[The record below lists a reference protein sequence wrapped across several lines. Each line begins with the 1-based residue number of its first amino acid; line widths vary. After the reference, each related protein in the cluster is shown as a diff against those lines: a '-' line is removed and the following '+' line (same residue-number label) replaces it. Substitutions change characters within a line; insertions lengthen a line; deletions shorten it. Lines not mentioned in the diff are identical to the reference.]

1 MRSAKSNTARELS
14 AEALQALQRACDQG
28 VGGSQVK
35 AAAQL
40 GVSSATVNQLL
51 KGRYPGDV
59 GRMETKIRGELL
71 RETVACPVMGDLSK
85 RSCLDYQR
93 QPYAPTN
100 PQRARLY
107 KACQSCPNR
116 EKKEAS

>member
-1 MRSAKSNTARELS
+1 MPCAELS
-14 AEALQALQRACDQG
+14 QDALQALQRCCDPKQ
-28 VGGSQVK
+28 GGSQSK
-35 AAAQL
+35 AALLL
-40 GVSSATVNQLL
+40 GISSAVVNQLL
-51 KGRYPGDV
+51 KGKYPGDV
-59 GRMETKIRGELL
+59 ARMETKIRGELL

-107 KACQSCPNR
+107 SACPRCPNR
-116 EKKEAS
+116 EKKETS